1 MPDFSSIERL
11 LQSKFKK
18 GESFLLG
25 KDAYTIIESGKPKPS
40 SGECKTDL
48 YILTQNNNSQKEFK
62 ISIKLSNHEFL
73 ENKTNSERAE
83 EILGA
88 KWSNIISKS
97 TLSIKSLFPKN
108 ELIIYSKK
116 NKSYTMK
123 LGWKFEIFN
132 NTNREL
138 KVSPNLTHQQKI
150 EVLSGEN
157 LPIDKKN
164 AQVNGIKK
172 TNSGIADHILEVKD
186 ENQILNSDL
195 NSIINLIVP
204 ISNYA
209 KKMSNMNFG
218 FTALNYRSDK
228 DKWDGNRPLA
238 VWVDWQLRNNKLYG
252 EIKFNKPLVK
262 KGNEIGDNLRKI
274 LESLKIKK
282 NIIECNELLTSIDTN
297 LTVHKTN

>member
-25 KDAYTIIESGKPKPS
+25 KDTYTIIESGKPKPP

-48 YILTQNNNSQKEFK
+48 YILTQKSNVQKEFK

-73 ENKTNSERAE
+73 ENKINSERAE
-83 EILGA
+83 EILGS

-132 NTNREL
+132 NTSRVL
-138 KVSPNLTHQQKI
+138 KVSPNLTHQQKV

-157 LPIDKKN
+157 LPVDKKN
-164 AQVNGIKK
+164 ALVNGVKK
-172 TNSGIADHILEVKD
+172 TNSGVADLILEVKD

-195 NSIINLIVP
+195 NSIINLIIP

-228 DKWDGNRPLA
+228 DKWDGDRPLA

-282 NIIECNELLTSIDTN
+282 NIIECNELLKSIDTN
-297 LTVHKTN
+297 LTIHKTN